1 MTHLIFDRQKYGYS
15 KRAFDMLYNDPNSN
29 SQKSFLSKIT
39 VLQKNHP
46 LFTMFTVIMTIRATV
61 IIGDCSISGRD
72 KISTFWVRKRILVMV
87 AVNIILSI
95 LNFKKRFK

>member
-46 LFTMFTVIMTIRATV
+46 FMFTVIMTIRATV
-61 IIGDCSISGRD
+61 IIGDCTISGRD
-72 KISTFWVRKRILVMV
+72 KISTFWVRNRILVMA
-87 AVNIILSI
+87 AVNVFLSI